1 MIDLAGKTIVL
12 ASQSPRRKELLG
24 NLDIPFDVRVKDT
37 DESFPT
43 ELPVED
49 VAYFLAKKKAMA
61 FLEELDEDT
70 LLIAADTV
78 VVVRG
83 KVLNKPQTREEA
95 LDMLRL
101 LSGTVHEV
109 FTGVA
114 FAYQGKVYADIDSAQ
129 VTFRK
134 LEQAEMEYYV
144 DRYRPYDKAGA
155 YGIQEWIGY
164 VGIEKLEGSFY
175 TVMGLPVHMV
185 YGWVR
190 RLIGT
195 HR

>member
-1 MIDLAGKTIVL
+1 MIDLGGKKVVL

-24 NLDIPFDVRVKDT
+24 NLDIPFEVRVKDT
-37 DESFPT
+37 DESFPS

-49 VAYFLAKKKAMA
+49 VAYFLAKKKASA
-61 FLEELDEDT
+61 FLEELEEDT

-78 VVVRG
+78 VIVRG
-83 KVLNKPQTREEA
+83 KVLNKPGSREEA
-95 LDMLRL
+95 LEMLKL
-101 LSGTVHEV
+101 LSGTTHQVC
-109 FTGVA
+109 TGVA
-114 FAYQGKVYADIDSAQ
+114 FAYQGKVYADIDTAQ
-129 VTFRK
+129 VSFRK

-175 TVMGLPVHMV
+175 SVMGLPVHMV
-185 YGWVR
+185 YGWIR
-190 RLIGT
+190 RLVVS

>member
-1 MIDLAGKTIVL
+1 MIDLAGKKVVL

-24 NLDIPFDVRVKDT
+24 NLDIPFEVRVKDI

-61 FLEELDEDT
+61 FVEELDDDT

-78 VVVRG
+78 VIVRG
-83 KVLNKPQTREEA
+83 KVLNKPESREEA
-95 LDMLRL
+95 LEMLKL
-101 LSGTVHEV
+101 LSGTTHQVC
-109 FTGVA
+109 TGVA
-114 FAYQGKVYADIDSAQ
+114 FAYQGKVYADVDTAHVS
-129 VTFRK
+129 FRK

-175 TVMGLPVHMV
+175 TVMGLPVHLV
-185 YGWVR
+185 YGWIR
-190 RLIGT
+190 RLVVS

>member
-1 MIDLAGKTIVL
+1 MIDLGGKKVVL

-24 NLDIPFDVRVKDT
+24 NLDIPFEVRVKDT
-37 DESFPT
+37 DESFPS

-49 VAYFLAKKKAMA
+49 VAYFLAKKKASA
-61 FLEELDEDT
+61 FLEELEEDT

-78 VVVRG
+78 VIVRG
-83 KVLNKPQTREEA
+83 KVLNKPGSREEA
-95 LDMLRL
+95 LEMLKL
-101 LSGTVHEV
+101 LSGTTHQVC
-109 FTGVA
+109 TGVA
-114 FAYQGKVYADIDSAQ
+114 FAFQGKVYADIDTAQ
-129 VTFRK
+129 VSFRK

-144 DRYRPYDKAGA
+144 DRNRPYDKAGA

-175 TVMGLPVHMV
+175 SVMGFPVHLV
-185 YGWVR
+185 YGWIR
-190 RLIGT
+190 RLVVS

>member
-1 MIDLAGKTIVL
+1 MIDLGGKKVVL

-24 NLDIPFDVRVKDT
+24 NLDIPFEVRVKDT
-37 DESFPT
+37 DESFPS

-49 VAYFLAKKKAMA
+49 VAYFLAKKKASA
-61 FLEELDEDT
+61 FLEELEEDT

-78 VVVRG
+78 VIVRG
-83 KVLNKPQTREEA
+83 KVLNKPGSREEA
-95 LDMLRL
+95 LEMLKL
-101 LSGTVHEV
+101 LSGTTHQVC
-109 FTGVA
+109 TGVA
-114 FAYQGKVYADIDSAQ
+114 FAYQGKVYADIDTAQ
-129 VTFRK
+129 VSFRK
-134 LEQAEMEYYV
+134 LEQVEMEYYV

-175 TVMGLPVHMV
+175 SVMGLPVHLV
-185 YGWVR
+185 YGWIR
-190 RLIGT
+190 RLGVS

>member
-1 MIDLAGKTIVL
+1 MIDLGGKKVVL

-24 NLDIPFDVRVKDT
+24 NLDIPFEVRVKDT
-37 DESFPT
+37 DESFPS

-49 VAYFLAKKKAMA
+49 VAYFLAKKKASA
-61 FLEELDEDT
+61 FLEELEEDT

-78 VVVRG
+78 VIVRG
-83 KVLNKPQTREEA
+83 KVLNKPGSREEA
-95 LDMLRL
+95 LEMLKL
-101 LSGTVHEV
+101 LSGTTHQVC
-109 FTGVA
+109 TGVA
-114 FAYQGKVYADIDSAQ
+114 FAYQGKVYADIDTAQ
-129 VTFRK
+129 VSFRK

-144 DRYRPYDKAGA
+144 DRNRPYDKAGA

-175 TVMGLPVHMV
+175 SVMGFPVHLV
-185 YGWVR
+185 YGWIR
-190 RLIGT
+190 RLVVS